1 MGIHVRKIDYNE
13 YYKIVQIL
21 NRIPEFDTL
30 FYLESLKKK
39 LKDKESIVLLA
50 EYAGKPVGC
59 KIAYNRYF
67 DGSVYSWLGGVLP
80 PYRRQGVAMAL
91 LNVLEHEAKNCF
103 FESIRLKTR
112 NKHVPMLIF
121 SLKNGFYIS
130 GFEKKGDIDDYRI
143 LMVKKI

>member
-1 MGIHVRKIDYNE
+1 MGIHVRKIGHNE

-21 NRIPEFDTL
+21 NSIPEFDSL
-30 FYLESLKKK
+30 FYLEPINNK

-67 DGSVYSWLGGVLP
+67 DGSVYLWLGGVLP
-80 PYRRQGVAMAL
+80 PYRRQGIASAL